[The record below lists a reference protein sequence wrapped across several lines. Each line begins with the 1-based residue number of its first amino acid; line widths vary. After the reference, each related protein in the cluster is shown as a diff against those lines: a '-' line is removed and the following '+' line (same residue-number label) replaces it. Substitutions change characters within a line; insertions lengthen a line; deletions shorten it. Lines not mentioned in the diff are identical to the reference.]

1 MESLCFL
8 SPTFLLSAWRLEVV
22 DPMSISLDDD
32 KSRLLSE
39 NSMFWSLISSDCE
52 KVSLKVEEEKA
63 RGEDGE

>member
-1 MESLCFL
+1 
-8 SPTFLLSAWRLEVV
+8 
-22 DPMSISLDDD
+22 MSISLDDD

-63 RGEDGE
+63 RGGRWRIGERVKSFFVWRGRQI